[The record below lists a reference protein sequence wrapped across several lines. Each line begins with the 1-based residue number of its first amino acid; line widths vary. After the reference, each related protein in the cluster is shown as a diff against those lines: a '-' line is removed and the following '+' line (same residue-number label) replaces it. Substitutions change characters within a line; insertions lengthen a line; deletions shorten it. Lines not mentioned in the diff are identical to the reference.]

1 MVKCELRA
9 FFGCNVVICE
19 YEVSSSPYGICACGV
34 WCVSGVCVRGVCVY
48 VVCVYLQCFQEAE
61 GSQTSSPGNQAEGRV
76 VKHLSVIMS
85 EDRTDD

>member
-1 MVKCELRA
+1 MKCELRA

-48 VVCVYLQCFQEAE
+48 VVC
-61 GSQTSSPGNQAEGRV
+61 TSAHEHVQYDMYDKTSHEQ
-76 VKHLSVIMS
+76 SC
-85 EDRTDD
+85 